1 MKEQLLQLKYQVN
14 KMTSGNLNF
23 IVIDDSKL
31 DCFIA
36 EKIIKNTNRCE
47 VINTFQQGTDALAY
61 INSITSADV
70 RTVIFVDIQMP
81 VMNGF
86 EFVEAFE
93 KLPADTRQGYSIY
106 MLSSSINENDI
117 AKVKSYNSVK
127 QFLNKPLTNGT
138 ISIVL
143 SQME

>member
-1 MKEQLLQLKYQVN
+1 MSN
-14 KMTSGNLNF
+14 KLNF

-36 EKIIKNTNRCE
+36 EKIIKNTGRSE
-47 VINTFQQGTDALAY
+47 VCNVFQQATEALAY
-61 INSITSADV
+61 IKGATSNNLKTIV
-70 RTVIFVDIQMP
+70 FVDIQMP

-93 KLPADTRQGYSIY
+93 GLPESQKELYNIY

-117 AKVKSYNSVK
+117 AKVKGYSSVK
-127 QFLNKPLTNGT
+127 HFLNKPLTNDT
-138 ISIVL
+138 IRAVL
-143 SQME
+143 ENY

>member
-1 MKEQLLQLKYQVN
+1 MDE
-14 KMTSGNLNF
+14 NLHF

-36 EKIIKNTNRCE
+36 EKIIKNTSRCKS
-47 VINTFQQGTDALAY
+47 VNTFQQATDA
-61 INSITSADV
+61 ITFIKTCTPSGLPTIV
-70 RTVIFVDIQMP
+70 FVDIQMP

-93 KLPADTRQGYSIY
+93 KLPAEVRTGYSIY

-117 AKVKSYNSVK
+117 AKVKSYTSVK
-127 QFLNKPLTNGT
+127 QFLNKPLTNST
-138 ISIVL
+138 IGIVL
-143 SQME
+143 GQM

>member
-1 MKEQLLQLKYQVN
+1 
-14 KMTSGNLNF
+14 MTSGNLNF

-36 EKIIKNTNRCE
+36 EKIIRNTNRCE

-61 INSITSADV
+61 INSLSSSDT
-70 RTVIFVDIQMP
+70 RTVVFVDIQMP

-93 KLPADTRQGYSIY
+93 KLPAGTRQGYSIY

-117 AKVKSYNSVK
+117 AKVKSYSSVK
-127 QFLNKPLTNGT
+127 QFLNKPLTNST
-138 ISIVL
+138 IGIVL
-143 SQME
+143 NQME